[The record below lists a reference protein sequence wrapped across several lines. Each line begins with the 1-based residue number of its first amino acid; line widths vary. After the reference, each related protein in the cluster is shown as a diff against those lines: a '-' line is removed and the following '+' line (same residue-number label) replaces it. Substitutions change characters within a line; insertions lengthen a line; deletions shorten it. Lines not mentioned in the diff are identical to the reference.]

1 VHTDKKDGYRD
12 DEALPDVDAAA
23 QEETMRWLLDLD
35 RSEPEDKLFT
45 LNDDGAAGL
54 ELTDYERAVA
64 HRPLSRGRAG
74 ADDISSY
81 VEEEIVIS
89 SDVQSGS
96 DIYGGADSPSVD
108 QGDAEATGEVMAID
122 YSLETGDLRS
132 TGAGAW
138 DGADLL
144 GLSEHD
150 DIGEKFLVIKRV
162 KTAPA
167 RPAGGDAGDGAGEHR
182 ADRVEPSAEVPAGP
196 APVADGAHR
205 GEPPALRLVPTE
217 ETATADTEATEAYGV
232 DNLEGAAAPDA
243 APLPALDLGED
254 IDSLF
259 GEFGGAPAAAA
270 GVEAEELQL
279 PEEAGV
285 FGEDIFAGDFT
296 AAIGSGAGP
305 AVDTGAPDEEIA
317 AFFDDFTGAPG
328 EAGVG
333 GENVPAV
340 ARLEFTPTSDV
351 LPDGA
356 DLEWEPDLQL
366 EAGSAPEFMD
376 FGTEADDARPELFD
390 FESVAPDEAAS
401 GPELFDF
408 EMAPPEEAMP
418 VEAGLE
424 FEAESLFDVGFDFP
438 EPEGFDAD
446 LPEYPAQDPLPEAV
460 AAGADLDWHE
470 EATAP
475 GAAEVEALQE
485 AAAAEVEEIPVP
497 VVEEPP
503 AAVGEVPSEPL
514 LAAGERWYLPAGVA
528 FNHTSRGSTEIFAD
542 FLDAFIEEGS
552 TELEKLEDAIARWE
566 KEPGSDAAFAPVART
581 LHTLKGIAKGVGL
594 QFYGT
599 LIHNFETLLEAL
611 PKPVAGDASDY
622 FRIVNV
628 WLDAAVR
635 GLDHVQQQR
644 VDVLSE
650 FPQPAGAVAG
660 EATALPVEP
669 ESVAS
674 SATAA
679 EECDEADPVPVPQE
693 PAAASADAGRK
704 KIARDLAD
712 EGARVLAA
720 QQSVRI
726 TSDKLDH
733 LLNLANQARQLG
745 VRTAQ
750 GSGRNRRTAEEM
762 QGRLLSV
769 RNQIAGIADRAL
781 RTVTARGS
789 QAASELDALEM
800 DQYSEL
806 QEAANILREG
816 VEDLTDLVDS
826 LGRQNAQVEALLKQ
840 QANVISSIGSA
851 IRAARVVPVSRL
863 GPGLRRLVRTL
874 SADLDKAV
882 NLQVLNEVGTLD
894 RDDFA
899 RCQTILDHM
908 VRNALDHGIESAA
921 EREAAGKPAAGRVSL
936 DIRQVGAD
944 ALITLA
950 DDGRG
955 IDPGKM
961 REAARRK
968 GLDLDPD
975 ALSDEEAVR
984 LIFHKGFSTAR
995 TLSEISGRGV
1005 GMDIVVSE
1013 LQQMGGDI
1021 RISSRVGEGT
1031 VFHIRIPSTVTVN
1044 GALLVSVGEQSYAI
1058 PLGGVIAV
1066 DNVQVE
1072 DFFAAVEQRA
1082 GLKVAGIDCEPAYLG
1097 TLCQGDS
1104 LPDRKSWNGS
1114 VPVLVAGSPERRMAI
1129 AVDDVEEVLEL
1140 VIRSLGV
1147 QFASV
1152 PGVAGAATTADGRAI
1167 VALDLNLLV
1176 STVDVGEHAPV
1187 YLDAERPDTLLALVV
1202 DDSRTQRMVTTSQLE
1217 TVGVET
1223 MTAEHGGVAIDLLNT
1238 AERLPDVVL
1247 LDVEMP
1253 VKDGIQTLREIR
1265 KSVRY
1270 GHIPVIMITS
1280 RTGLKHRSMAE
1291 AAGCNGYMGKPFNFR
1306 MLVAQISELTGHEL
1320 RLS

>member
-1 VHTDKKDGYRD
+1 MHTDKQEGYRD
-12 DEALPDVDAAA
+12 DEALPDVDAVAE
-23 QEETMRWLLDLD
+23 EETLRWLLDLD
-35 RSEPEDKLFT
+35 RSEPEEKLFT
-45 LNDDGAAGL
+45 LSGDSAAGL

-74 ADDISSY
+74 ADDISAY
-81 VEEEIVIS
+81 VGEEIVIS

-96 DIYGGADSPSVD
+96 DIYGGTESASVGRGRVD
-108 QGDAEATGEVMAID
+108 EAAEIMAID
-122 YSLETGDLRS
+122 YSQEVGAARS
-132 TGAGAW
+132 ADAEAI

-144 GLSEHD
+144 GLSEDD

-162 KTAPA
+162 KSGPAA
-167 RPAGGDAGDGAGEHR
+167 RPVGAEPGEHG
-182 ADRVEPSAEVPAGP
+182 AEQVEPPEEVPAGQVP
-196 APVADGAHR
+196 AADGTVR
-205 GEPPALRLVPTE
+205 GEAPALRLVPIAEAGATSAGE
-217 ETATADTEATEAYGV
+217 EVAGGDADLGM
-232 DNLEGAAAPDA
+232 D
-243 APLPALDLGED
+243 LPVLDLGED
-254 IDSLF
+254 IGSLL
-259 GEFGGAPAAAA
+259 GDLGGIPAAAA
-270 GVEAEELQL
+270 DSEAAAGELPSLEES
-279 PEEAGV
+279 GV

-296 AAIGSGAGP
+296 AAFGADAGP
-305 AVDTGAPDEEIA
+305 AQDAGSPDEEIA
-317 AFFDDFTGAPG
+317 AFFDDFTGDPEEVGADGASVPG
-328 EAGVG
+328 AACRDAGL
-333 GENVPAV
+333 A
-340 ARLEFTPTSDV
+340 TDI
-351 LPDGA
+351 LPECA
-356 DLEWEPDLQL
+356 DLEF
-366 EAGSAPEFMD
+366 EAGLLADPASAPEFMD
-376 FGTEADDARPELFD
+376 FGTGADEAGPELFD
-390 FESVAPDEAAS
+390 FERVAPDAVAS
-401 GPELFDF
+401 GPDSSDF
-408 EMAPPEEAMP
+408 EMAPPEEVLP
-418 VEAGLE
+418 FEAGLA
-424 FEAESLFDVGFDFP
+424 FETDALFDM
-438 EPEGFDAD
+438 GFDAGFD
-446 LPEYPAQDPLPEAV
+446 AGEPAGFDAGLPGYPAQDPLPDAVTAGEDPDWREEAV
-460 AAGADLDWHE
+460 EPEAAGIEAAQ
-470 EATAP
+470 EAT
-475 GAAEVEALQE
+475 V
-485 AAAAEVEEIPVP
+485 AEVEETPMPVI
-497 VVEEPP
+497 EEPP
-503 AAVGEVPSEPL
+503 AAVEEAPAEPL
-514 LAAGERWYLPAGVA
+514 FAAGERWYLPAGVA
-528 FNHTSRGSTEIFAD
+528 FNHSSRGGSEIFAD

-566 KEPGSDAAFAPVART
+566 KEPGSEAAFAPVART

-599 LIHNFETLLEAL
+599 LIHNFETLLETL
-611 PKPVAGDASDY
+611 PKPQAGDSTDY

-635 GLDHVQQQR
+635 GLDYVQQQR

-650 FPQPAGAVAG
+650 FPQPAGAAVG
-660 EATALPVEP
+660 EAAAPAEP
-669 ESVAS
+669 EPAPVMPE
-674 SATAA
+674 AA
-679 EECDEADPVPVPQE
+679 GGDEAIPAPAPQA
-693 PAAASADAGRK
+693 PAPADVDRRQV
-704 KIARDLAD
+704 ARELAD

-781 RTVTARGS
+781 RTVTARGG
-789 QAASELDALEM
+789 QATSELDALEM

-826 LGRQNAQVEALLKQ
+826 LSRQNAQVEAQLKQ

-874 SADLDKAV
+874 SADLDKTV

-908 VRNALDHGIESAA
+908 VRNALDHGIEPAA
-921 EREAAGKPAAGRVSL
+921 EREAAGKPAAGRVTL

-955 IDPGKM
+955 IDPDKM
-961 REAARRK
+961 RQAARSK

-1072 DFFAAVEQRA
+1072 DFFTAVEQRA
-1082 GLKVAGIDCEPAYLG
+1082 SLRVAGNDCEPAYLG

-1104 LPDRKSWNGS
+1104 LPDRKSWSGS
-1114 VPVLVAGSPERRMAI
+1114 VPVLVAGSGERRMAI
-1129 AVDDVEEVLEL
+1129 AVDDVEEALEL

-1167 VALDLNLLV
+1167 VALDLSLLV
-1176 STVDVGEHAPV
+1176 STVEVGDHAPV

-1223 MTAEHGGVAIDLLNT
+1223 ITAEHGGVAIDLLNT

-1265 KSVRY
+1265 KSVRF

-1306 MLVAQISELTGHEL
+1306 MLVAQISELTGHDL